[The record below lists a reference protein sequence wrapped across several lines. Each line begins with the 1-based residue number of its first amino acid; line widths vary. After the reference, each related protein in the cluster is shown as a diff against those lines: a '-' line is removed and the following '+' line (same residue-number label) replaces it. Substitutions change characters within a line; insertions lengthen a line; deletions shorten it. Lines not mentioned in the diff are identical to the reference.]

1 MNHDVTTL
9 EQSDPGTFGFYRRA
23 LEIMDASGIPYL
35 LGGAYAFG
43 CYTGITRHTKDLDL
57 FVRRADA
64 ARALKT
70 FATEG
75 YRAEF
80 FFSHWL
86 AKVFHQDDFID
97 LIFNSGNGFC
107 LVDQAWFDHAPNGV
121 ALGREVRLIPAEE
134 MIWQKAYIMERER
147 FDGADVA
154 HLLRAWGR
162 KLDWDRLLAR
172 FGRHWR
178 VLFAHLVL
186 FGFIYPNERE
196 AVPEAVLRSL
206 TSRLH
211 EPRETPSGEPDF
223 MGTLLS
229 RTQYLADTEEW
240 DYTDPRLVPQGTLS
254 AEEVARWTD
263 AGR

>member
-1 MNHDVTTL
+1 MNHNVATL
-9 EQSDPGTFGFYRRA
+9 EQSDPDAFGFYRRA

-43 CYTGITRHTKDLDL
+43 YYTDITRHTKDLDL
-57 FVRRADA
+57 FVRQTDA
-64 ARALKT
+64 ARALET
-70 FATEG
+70 FAAAG

-97 LIFNSGNGFC
+97 FIFNSGNGLC
-107 LVDQAWFDHAPNGV
+107 PVDDAWFDHARNGV
-121 ALGREVRLIPAEE
+121 TLEREVRLIPAEE

-154 HLLRAWGR
+154 HLLRARGR
-162 KLDWDRLLAR
+162 QLDWDRLLAR
-172 FGRHWR
+172 FGSHWR
-178 VLFAHLVL
+178 VLLTHLVL

-196 AVPEAVLRSL
+196 AVPEAVLRTL
-206 TSRLH
+206 TARLH
-211 EPRETPSGEPDF
+211 EPGKTPSGGPDF

-240 DYTDPRLVPQGTLS
+240 GYGDPRLVPQGPLS
-254 AEEVARWTD
+254 AEQVARWTN